1 MTKRKEKKVTHSTPI
16 RLLPQFMH
24 IERIMFACSC
34 TSGSVGALL
43 STSRR
48 RRIYGTA
55 RAKCPSATVSAR
67 VRLAAAAA
75 PFHEARCQSPLPA
88 CHHTRCGGAA
98 AGAVAEVAAE
108 RKT

>member
-1 MTKRKEKKVTHSTPI
+1 MTKRKEKQATHSTPI

-55 RAKCPSATVSAR
+55 RAKCPSATVRAR

-75 PFHEARCQSPLPA
+75 SPPPSVLTS
-88 CHHTRCGGAA
+88 CRLLLLLLLLLRLLCLIRLLGLLL
-98 AGAVAEVAAE
+98 
-108 RKT
+108 